1 MHRPA
6 QILGVFRPLGGGDPV
21 ELKKDE
27 LHLGR
32 RPTSDIRLDFE
43 NVSGKHAL
51 LRFVKGV
58 WHIRDLGSTN
68 GTSVNGQQIAHETGI
83 MPGDEVGVANHF
95 FTIDYDPIAPTSLM
109 DANQFLEEEIG
120 ETKPHKSLMELAG
133 LSQDDGRSRPS
144 RPSRAPEKV
153 ERTSA
158 VTSSFE
164 DAVADRSVNS
174 DHRER
179 DEVPVGNDDDFF
191 DLIRGDID
199 PDPTAKTKR

>member
-6 QILGVFRPLGGGDPV
+6 QILGTFRPLGGGDPV

-27 LHLGR
+27 LVVGR

-68 GTSVNGQQIAHETGI
+68 GTSVNGQGIAHETGI
-83 MPGDEVGVANHF
+83 MPGDDVGVANHF

-109 DANQFLEEEIG
+109 DANQF
-120 ETKPHKSLMELAG
+120 SRRRN
-133 LSQDDGRSRPS
+133 GRNE
-144 RPSRAPEKV
+144 A
-153 ERTSA
+153 TQ
-158 VTSSFE
+158 
-164 DAVADRSVNS
+164 VADGTCGIEPRRGPVAPAAAASESAAREDRPPGRRRQVVRGSDCRSPI
-174 DHRER
+174 E
-179 DEVPVGNDDDFF
+179 
-191 DLIRGDID
+191 ID
-199 PDPTAKTKR
+199 PS